1 MHPDL
6 PKLLDVQGKDRRLAE
21 INARLAALATER
33 DALDAALEA
42 ARNQIVTARRGL
54 EESAARRDEKA
65 AKLEAQ
71 RAHQEK
77 RRARLEQERSPRV
90 AAQLMADV
98 ELARSILAQEESDWL
113 RLAEEATQREAAVAA
128 AEGRLAEL
136 EAEQTELRT
145 DLATRTEAATAEH
158 DEALG
163 ERESAAAGLDKTLRT
178 RYDRLRT
185 SRKTEVLVP
194 ATNAICTACYTAIPR
209 SRIGQLQADG
219 LLLEGCEMCGAILY
233 LEEVTA

>member
-1 MHPDL
+1 MHPEL
-6 PKLLDVQGKDRRLAE
+6 PKLLDVQGKDHRLAE
-21 INARLAALATER
+21 IADRLAALDTER
-33 DALDAALEA
+33 AALDAALEA
-42 ARNQIVTARRGL
+42 ARSQITTARRAL
-54 EESAARRDEKA
+54 EDTTTRRDEKGQ
-65 AKLEAQ
+65 KLEAQ
-71 RAHQEK
+71 REHQDK

-113 RLAEEATQREAAVAA
+113 RIAEDATQREAAVAA
-128 AEGRLAEL
+128 AEVRLTEL
-136 EAEQTELRT
+136 EAEQAELRQ

-158 DEALG
+158 EAAKA
-163 ERESAAAGLDKTLRT
+163 ERESAAAELDRTLRA

-185 SRKTEVLVP
+185 SRRKEVLVP

-219 LLLEGCEMCGAILY
+219 ILIDGCEMCGAILY